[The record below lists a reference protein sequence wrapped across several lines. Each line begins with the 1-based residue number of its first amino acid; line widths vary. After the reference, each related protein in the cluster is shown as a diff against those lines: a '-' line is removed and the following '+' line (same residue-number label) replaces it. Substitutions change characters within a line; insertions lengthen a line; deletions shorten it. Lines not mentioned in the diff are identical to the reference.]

1 MKEVMR
7 AKRRFVNRLW
17 LAGGL
22 LVFTSFGILREIVI
36 FSGQPEIEF
45 PRFLQNLNRMNI
57 LPRFSAFIA
66 TSAVVAALSVGSAFG
81 QAAKVV
87 VEKPVFDDLPS
98 PEFSGGKQK
107 SFKPG
112 DWLEMEAKL
121 KVSLAPEPP
130 SKTAEKITVKWYI
143 AVKNPDKAGTF
154 LLLTK
159 TVEHVNVPLEQEV
172 YCSAYLSPASIKRL
186 TGSDKGGKNAVEF
199 VGYEVLV
206 NGEKKAEETNKG
218 KAGWW
223 NAASDKI
230 SRSESVPLL
239 SKLET
244 PFANMWWDRYA
255 EVGVERR

>member
-1 MKEVMR
+1 
-7 AKRRFVNRLW
+7 
-17 LAGGL
+17 
-22 LVFTSFGILREIVI
+22 
-36 FSGQPEIEF
+36 
-45 PRFLQNLNRMNI
+45 MNF
-57 LPRFSAFIA
+57 LPRISVSIAASAIF
-66 TSAVVAALSVGSAFG
+66 AAISLGSAFG

-87 VEKPVFDDLPS
+87 GEKPIFDDLPS

-121 KVSLAPEPP
+121 KISLSPEPP
-130 SKTAEKITVKWYI
+130 SKTCEKVTVKWYI
-143 AVKNPDKAGTF
+143 AVKNPDKPGTF

-159 TVEHVNVPLEQEV
+159 TIEHVNVPLEQEV
-172 YCSAYLSPASIKRL
+172 YCSSYLSPASIKRL
-186 TGSDKGGKNAVEF
+186 TGSDKGGKQAVEF

-218 KAGWW
+218 KPGWW

-239 SKLET
+239 TKADT
-244 PFANMWWDRYA
+244 PFSNMWWDRYA
-255 EVGVERR
+255 EVAVPGR